1 MQLLRR
7 IKNIS
12 DYYYFLLNG
21 KKPWTRRYYLYK
33 RRLIIDTIVKGTFN
47 LRELKKG
54 YGFRLDERIVE

>member
-7 IKNIS
+7 IKNIFN
-12 DYYYFLLNG
+12 YYYFLLNG